1 MKTGRR
7 KKQIDGIKERYFI
20 PAEKLP
26 LIMSNQ
32 ENGTLE
38 KKMAPDKIAVRK
50 IVPRKITI
58 TENFPLKI
66 ASQKTAHRNTEAS
79 R

>member
-1 MKTGRR
+1 MLRE
-7 KKQIDGIKERYFI
+7 KKKIDGIKERYFI

-38 KKMAPDKIAVRK
+38 KKNG
-50 IVPRKITI
+50 PR
-58 TENFPLKI
+58 
-66 ASQKTAHRNTEAS
+66 
-79 R
+79 